1 MDLLILRDRIRETAK
16 KACLTYTEIETIADV
31 NELSNQVMPCLM
43 WNYTGESTEMASSA
57 NEMVLD
63 FYFLGNMFDSAKVE
77 SGLYERDYIV
87 TEKNKIRKLFK
98 DFIGKLS
105 FESANNFLEIIR
117 VSEIPMAERQGIEG
131 FITLYVRITVQTNRD
146 YCLDVEQIE
155 DDEC

>member
-1 MDLLILRDRIRETAK
+1 
-16 KACLTYTEIETIADV
+16 
-31 NELSNQVMPCLM
+31 M
-43 WNYTGESTEMASSA
+43 WNYTGETTEMTSSA
-57 NEMVLD
+57 NEMTLD

-98 DFIGKLS
+98 NFIGMLS

-131 FITLYVRITVQTNRD
+131 FITLYVRITIQTNRD